1 MVKQYI
7 KKRVDGSTSYY
18 KDPGKTI
25 LHREDGPA
33 YVTSDGEYKA
43 WWLNGERHRLDGP
56 AVRYGD
62 GTDQWY
68 VNGEFIFETD
78 KRGKILDRME
88 EGK

>member
-1 MVKQYI
+1 MARQY
-7 KKRVDGSTSYY
+7 VDIDSVGDKFYY

-33 YVTSDGEYKA
+33 YVTADGEYKA

-56 AVRYGD
+56 AVRYGV

-78 KRGKILDRME
+78 RSGDIIGTLP
-88 EGK
+88 